1 MTKPKKNMTIEDLKN
16 LVEKYDGIHY
26 AVYLNPADDDISS
39 VNFDTENMEQF
50 GTERILETLR
60 RTGDE
65 PPKKIVAAMNRAVK
79 EFGGD
84 EPQFDDVTMLCVEY
98 KGVREPE

>member
-1 MTKPKKNMTIEDLKN
+1 MLKDRHG
-16 LVEKYDGIHY
+16 LVIGAMSSARYRDYELQLEPGEKLLVYTDGVAE
-26 AVYLNPADDDISS
+26 AVNSS
-39 VNFDTENMEQF
+39 MEQF